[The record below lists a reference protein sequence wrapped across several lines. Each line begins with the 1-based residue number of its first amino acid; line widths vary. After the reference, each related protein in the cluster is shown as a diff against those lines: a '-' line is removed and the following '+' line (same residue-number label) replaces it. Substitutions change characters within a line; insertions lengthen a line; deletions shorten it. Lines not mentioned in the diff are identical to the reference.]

1 MSPSP
6 DLSSQSPTPPLP
18 EQTSVTNQAHTS
30 TDESLDESLTAPA
43 SGGAVPEESTAE
55 DAATPT
61 LRRPPMRPTRP
72 LTPVA
77 PAPPAKPV
85 ATTAPS
91 PKPLGG
97 PRSETVPASTADP
110 TPTLDASAQGILRQQ
125 PIPPPSEPKQYR
137 AIGLVRGRYQSSEEE
152 FTSGTL
158 TTTDGVEM
166 KAVLLGRVMS
176 LVRNHLDLEQEHL
189 WVVYPRTRES
199 TNELNMQIMGVWE
212 PETLKR
218 PASDEDDS
226 TVEETAT
233 SAWDTPEDGYFSV
246 RGEVVFY
253 SPEESLVVIKIQ
265 QTPKKNSQKAKAFKL
280 SLQGILDSQKT
291 LGYFWDFHVKRQAAA
306 LVIAEATCIGMTP
319 PKKRSKED
327 GPASRG
333 GRPGGFRKPFA
344 RVSGGGR
351 PSGKPAPGG
360 APSGAPSGAPV
371 RREPLSKPVK
381 RSVDSTTP
389 PSES

>member
-18 EQTSVTNQAHTS
+18 EQTSVTHQAHTS
-30 TDESLDESLTAPA
+30 TDESLTAPDA
-43 SGGAVPEESTAE
+43 EVSVPEESTAE
-55 DAATPT
+55 DAAMPT

-72 LTPVA
+72 PTPVA
-77 PAPPAKPV
+77 PTPPVKPV
-85 ATTAPS
+85 ATSPAAS
-91 PKPLGG
+91 PKP
-97 PRSETVPASTADP
+97 PASTQSEPATASAVEP
-110 TPTLDASAQGILRQQ
+110 TPTVDASAQGILRQQ

-137 AIGLVRGRYQSSEEE
+137 AIGLVRGRYKSSEEE

-218 PASDEDDS
+218 PAADEEDS
-226 TVEETAT
+226 AVEETPT
-233 SAWDTPEDGYFSV
+233 SAWDMPEDGYFSV

-253 SPEESLVVIKIQ
+253 SPDENLVVIKIQ

-280 SLQGILDSQKT
+280 SLQGTLDNQKT
-291 LGYFWDFHVKRQAAA
+291 LGYFWDFHVKREAAA

-344 RVSGGGR
+344 RSGGGGR
-351 PSGKPAPGG
+351 PSGKPTSG
-360 APSGAPSGAPV
+360 GAPSGAPV

-381 RSVDSTTP
+381 RSADSTTP